1 MRTEYFNIGDDDW
14 GIVLCYDYDM
24 LDYDRIW
31 SILRATGMPD
41 EKAQA
46 AMGILSKQ
54 DTGMTYTLFPEM
66 MSFLF
71 IGNASSDAEWF
82 DTLIHELKHV
92 VEHISEFYRVEPT
105 SEPAAY
111 LQGEIG
117 RQMFPLIMRKM
128 CKQKEEGY

>member
-14 GIVLCYDYDM
+14 GVVLCYDYDL

-31 SILRATGMPD
+31 SIIRATGVSD
-41 EKAQA
+41 EKAQY
-46 AMGILSKQ
+46 AMSVLSLP
-54 DTGMTYTLFPEM
+54 DTGMTLTSFSDM

-71 IGNASSDAEWF
+71 VSRSSSDEQWF

-92 VEHISEFYRVEPT
+92 VEHISEFYRVDPK

-117 RQMFPLIMRKM
+117 RQLFPLIMQKM
-128 CKQKEEGY
+128 CDC

>member
-1 MRTEYFNIGDDDW
+1 MKTEYFNIGDDDW
-14 GIVLCYDYDM
+14 GIVLCYDYDL

-31 SILRATGMPD
+31 SIIRATGVSD
-41 EKAQA
+41 EKAQY
-46 AMGILSKQ
+46 AMSVLSLP
-54 DTGMTYTLFPEM
+54 DTGMTLTSFSDM

-71 IGNASSDAEWF
+71 VSRSSSDEQWF

-92 VEHISEFYRVEPT
+92 VEHISEFYRVDPK

-117 RQMFPLIMRKM
+117 RQLFPLIMQKM
-128 CKQKEEGY
+128 CDC

>member
-14 GIVLCYDYDM
+14 GIVLCYDYDL

-31 SILRATGMPD
+31 SIIRATGVSD
-41 EKAQA
+41 EKAQY
-46 AMGILSKQ
+46 AMSVLSLP
-54 DTGMTYTLFPEM
+54 DTGMTLTSFSDM

-71 IGNASSDAEWF
+71 VSRSSSDEQWF

-92 VEHISEFYRVEPT
+92 VEHISEFYRVDPK

-117 RQMFPLIMRKM
+117 RQLFPLIMQKM
-128 CKQKEEGY
+128 CDC

>member
-1 MRTEYFNIGDDDW
+1 MKTEYFNIGDDDW
-14 GIVLCYDYDM
+14 GIVLCYDYDL

-31 SILRATGMPD
+31 SIIRATGVSD
-41 EKAQA
+41 EKAQY
-46 AMGILSKQ
+46 AMSVLSLP
-54 DTGMTYTLFPEM
+54 DTGMTLTSSSDM

-71 IGNASSDAEWF
+71 ISRSSSDEQWF

-92 VEHISEFYRVEPT
+92 VEHISDFYRVDPK

-117 RQMFPLIMRKM
+117 RQLFPLIMQKM
-128 CKQKEEGY
+128 CDC